1 MCLKTLK
8 ISRHSWSDSDRL
20 ASSSRY
26 YDIVIAGGGLGGAS
40 LACALIKAGKRI
52 LVVESVAFDSDL
64 QPTYDERTVALTYS
78 SRNVFSALG
87 VWDQIEAGGAQ
98 PIHDIHVSNR
108 GGFGQAHLSCH
119 DAGTEALGYVIP
131 VRNIGR
137 VLLET
142 LGQGESIEF
151 LCPASVVNARVRQDC
166 CEMEIAHDSETFR
179 VTAELLV
186 VADGG
191 RSQLADKLGYI
202 VNVKAYEQ
210 SAVLCIIKTDQPH
223 QGRAYERFLDDG
235 PVALLPHRI
244 DQGAGLSGADGSHF
258 AVVWTTRNTEV
269 NQRLALDDK
278 EFVDLLQ
285 STFGDRAGIFF
296 APSSRKS
303 YPLSRIRV
311 DRPALKRSVLLG
323 NAAHT
328 VHPVAGQGFNL
339 GLRDVA
345 CLVQLVLESG
355 LALGSTEMAREYVRL
370 RRQDSRA
377 VEGFTHALIQVFSN
391 SIAPVAWLRNAGLVA
406 IEHFP
411 PAKRMLLKTTMGLHA
426 SPQKLTS
433 GIPFH

>member
-1 MCLKTLK
+1 MASN
-8 ISRHSWSDSDRL
+8 SRH
-20 ASSSRY
+20 
-26 YDIVIAGGGLGGAS
+26 YDIVIAGGGLCGAS

-87 VWDQIEAGGAQ
+87 VWEQIEEGGAQ

-108 GGFGQAHLSCH
+108 GGFGQTRLSCH
-119 DAGTEALGYVIP
+119 DAGTESLGYVIP

-142 LGQGESIEF
+142 LDQSEEIEF
-151 LCPASVVNARVRQDC
+151 LCPASVVNARVKQAH
-166 CEMEIAHDSETFR
+166 CEIEIAHGSETLR
-179 VTAELLV
+179 ATAELLV

-191 RSQLADKLGYI
+191 RSRLADELGYI

-235 PVALLPHRI
+235 PLALLPHRMG
-244 DQGAGLSGADGSHF
+244 QGAVRGGADGCHF
-258 AVVWTTRNTEV
+258 AMVWTTRNTEV
-269 NQRLALDDK
+269 SQRLNLDD
-278 EFVDLLQ
+278 EGFVDLLQ
-285 STFGDRAGIFF
+285 SMFGNRAGSFSE
-296 APSSRKS
+296 PSPRKS

-345 CLVQLVLESG
+345 CLVHLVSESG
-355 LALGSTEMAREYVRL
+355 LALGSMEMAREYVRL

-377 VEGFTHALIQVFSN
+377 VEGFTHTLIQIFSN
-391 SIAPVAWLRNAGLVA
+391 SIAPVSWLRNAGLVA

-411 PAKRMLLKTTMGLHA
+411 PAKRMLIKTTMGLHA

-433 GIPFH
+433 GIPVH